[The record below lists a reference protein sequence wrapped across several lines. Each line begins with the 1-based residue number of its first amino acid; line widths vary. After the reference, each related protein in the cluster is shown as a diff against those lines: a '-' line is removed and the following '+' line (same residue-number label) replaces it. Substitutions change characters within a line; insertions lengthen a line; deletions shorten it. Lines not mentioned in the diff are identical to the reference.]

1 MNTLSEVLKQWRW
14 ATKLGTREAAKR
26 IGISNSTYSRMER
39 GYPCDGKTL
48 ATILTWLLKER
59 P

>member
-1 MNTLSEVLKQWRW
+1 MKNLSEVLHQWRW
-14 ATKLGTREAAKR
+14 ASKLGTREAAKR

-48 ATILTWLLKER
+48 AIIIAWLVK